1 MNVNGILTQHTEF
14 ENYHI
19 DEYKFLSEPV
29 ELILTLKCRAWG
41 KSMGLI
47 CFFEDEE
54 GNKIKAY
61 AFRKNKDGKEMYT
74 PTKSKIDFS
83 QVKDETKWKCIF
95 ELNRN
100 KRLSW
105 VSAESMG

>member
-1 MNVNGILTQHTEF
+1 MNINGILTQQAEF
-14 ENYHI
+14 EEHHI
-19 DEYKFLSEPV
+19 YEYEFLSEPT
-29 ELILTLKCRAWG
+29 ELVLTLKCRAWG

-47 CFFEDEE
+47 CFFENEE
-54 GNKIKAY
+54 GNKVKAY
-61 AFRKNKDGKEMYT
+61 VFRKNKDGVEMYT

-83 QVKDETKWKCIF
+83 QVQDGTKWKCTF

-105 VSAESMG
+105 VSAEPIK